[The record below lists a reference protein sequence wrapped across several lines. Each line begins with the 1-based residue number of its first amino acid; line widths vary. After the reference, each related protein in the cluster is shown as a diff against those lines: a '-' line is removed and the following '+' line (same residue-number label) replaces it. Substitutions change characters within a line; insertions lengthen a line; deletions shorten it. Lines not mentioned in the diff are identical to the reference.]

1 MNELNK
7 YASLYSATKL
17 FILETCQALNENDI
31 PTKVWNRL
39 VQKDN
44 GVELSNEIRTDYSE
58 LIMLLRLNHK
68 LPGSLNELVKLIIE
82 TPELANRLLKDA
94 GCNPITDVK
103 MSEWWLTNTFM
114 GPFLQV
120 YFTNAK
126 SIIFNEEVFNIVFQR
141 LIKDIESATR
151 AVKDLSPLIN
161 ARLIDCDRIEI
172 TPNIIIRR
180 LTNDELE
187 KWLNEYTNDPYFL
200 IMGGIYV
207 DITQLNCAIEAN
219 YIQNKYDAW
228 NSPEY
233 QEDISNLL
241 TTLRIITDKS
251 VHISFTEH
259 QSDNMLSQSG
269 GRMSTLRP
277 RIRGEIADIT
287 PSMQQ
292 NITSIWKGIKT
303 LGNTSRLKLALKRW
317 DSVSERFDQ
326 FDKFIDYWIA
336 LESLFSIS
344 NSEISYRVSLRI
356 AAMVGDTPEERVQLF
371 KDMKASYRLRS
382 QIVHG
387 DNLKGDNVN
396 DLILK
401 TRTCL
406 RKALLMKLTGQSFD
420 PESLEINLLKQFIRE
435 DNNSEGE
442 AIDNSK

>member
-1 MNELNK
+1 
-7 YASLYSATKL
+7 
-17 FILETCQALNENDI
+17 
-31 PTKVWNRL
+31 
-39 VQKDN
+39 
-44 GVELSNEIRTDYSE
+44 
-58 LIMLLRLNHK
+58 
-68 LPGSLNELVKLIIE
+68 
-82 TPELANRLLKDA
+82 
-94 GCNPITDVK
+94 
-103 MSEWWLTNTFM
+103 M